1 MYDASDAEDASAFHA
16 ESTPRYRA
24 ALPSQ
29 SEGTPDSLDDREA
42 LAADRIGSRDRRDAR
57 RLDDIGAGWQASAL
71 HFGAHPAPSS
81 VNEGIA
87 NALCCST
94 LRRGLHLL
102 AADTGDVSAALPENT
117 RSRLAALDFASALR
131 LETGDVAKGDPQGR
145 WRLSEWMDVERYK
158 TLGIDCLLFD
168 VAGQSTR
175 CRYPRQE
182 LLRDLQRGAGQATQY
197 PYVQSSDDAFIRNS
211 VPVIADDT
219 ASPARCRSAFAQAV
233 RHGTPPS
240 AVGMPKM
247 RDLRLVDPAFQAEP
261 ALVVREGVIFVVLDD
276 QLRSVIQSDR
286 VLVFAPDSVPTKHA
300 RAVLAERLAAAADSW
315 YAPFEFV
322 VLEALLVAG
331 SDLLE
336 AEVSRLE
343 RRIDLSLATLRRR
356 ITKERAEQLR
366 LLKARLLR
374 LAQRCRTFRD
384 ALTRALDD
392 EQTLRHMYLSE
403 MRHAIGARR
412 ALHDDEEV
420 ELLLENY
427 LQIAQNQVSRTELL
441 ERRIR
446 IAQDIYELQLAAA
459 QNRLWSFSIV
469 VRLAFVALLIMAV
482 PTDYIGMSLWLP
494 IFNELHFYWPWYVMT
509 SLTIAAS
516 VIGVAVTLRQW
527 SARGLLFG
535 LFSQGDSET

>member
-1 MYDASDAEDASAFHA
+1 MYDASDAEDTAALNA
-16 ESTPRYRA
+16 ESTPKYRA
-24 ALPSQ
+24 ATSSE
-29 SEGTPDSLDDREA
+29 SEGSPDSLNDREA
-42 LAADRIGSRDRRDAR
+42 LAADRIGGRDRRGAR
-57 RLDDIGAGWQASAL
+57 RLDDTGAGWQASAL
-71 HFGAHPAPSS
+71 HSGAHPAPSS
-81 VNEGIA
+81 ANGGIA
-87 NALCCST
+87 DALCCST
-94 LRRGLHLL
+94 LWRRPRPL
-102 AADTGDVSAALPENT
+102 AAETGDVSAALPENGC
-117 RSRLAALDFASALR
+117 SLPAALDFASALR
-131 LETGDVAKGDPQGR
+131 LEAGDVAKGDPRGR
-145 WRLSEWMDVERYK
+145 SRISEWLDVERYK

-175 CRYPRQE
+175 CGYPRQE
-182 LLRDLQRGAGQATQY
+182 LLRDLQRGAGRATKY
-197 PYVQSSDDAFIRNS
+197 PYVQSSDDAFIQNS
-211 VPVIADDT
+211 VPVIADGT
-219 ASPARCRSAFAQAV
+219 ASPGMCRSASAQAV
-233 RHGTPPS
+233 RNGTPPS

-261 ALVVREGVIFVVLDD
+261 VLVVREGAIFVALDD
-276 QLRSVIQSDR
+276 HIRSVIQSDR
-286 VLVFAPDSVPTKHA
+286 VLVFAPDSVPAEHA

-322 VLEALLVAG
+322 VLEALLVAA
-331 SDLLE
+331 SDLLD
-336 AEVSRLE
+336 AEMVRLE
-343 RRIDLSLATLRRR
+343 RRIDLSLATLRQRV
-356 ITKERAEQLR
+356 TKERAEQLR
-366 LLKARLLR
+366 LLKAHLLR

-403 MRHAIGARR
+403 MRHATGAPR

-469 VRLAFVALLIMAV
+469 VRLAFVTLLIMAV
-482 PTDYIGMSLWLP
+482 PTDYIGMTLWLP
-494 IFNELHFYWPWYVMT
+494 IFNELHVYWPWYVMT
-509 SLTIAAS
+509 SLIIVVTA
-516 VIGVAVTLRQW
+516 VGVAVTVRQW

-535 LFSQGDSET
+535 LFSQGDG

>member
-247 RDLRLVDPAFQAEP
+247 RDLRLVDPAFQADP

-300 RAVLAERLAAAADSW
+300 RPVLAERLAAAADSW

-392 EQTLRHMYLSE
+392 EQTLRHGGAAAGELPADSAESSQPDRAAREAHTHRPGHLRAATGRRPEPPLVVLHRGAPGICRPAYHGRAHRLH
-403 MRHAIGARR
+403 RHVAMAAHIQR
-412 ALHDDEEV
+412 AT
-420 ELLLENY
+420 LLL
-427 LQIAQNQVSRTELL
+427 A
-441 ERRIR
+441 
-446 IAQDIYELQLAAA
+446 
-459 QNRLWSFSIV
+459 V
-469 VRLAFVALLIMAV
+469 VRDDQPDHRRQRYRRRRNVAPVVGSRSA
-482 PTDYIGMSLWLP
+482 
-494 IFNELHFYWPWYVMT
+494 
-509 SLTIAAS
+509 
-516 VIGVAVTLRQW
+516 LRPRL
-527 SARGLLFG
+527 SG
-535 LFSQGDSET
+535 